1 MTGPKS
7 EAEQLSEAVAADTK
21 FSPQTKASY
30 LRLAAAGLVKL
41 PKELD
46 RTMICA
52 LILQLQCHDHEFEI
66 VN

>member
-1 MTGPKS
+1 MQHSTVQS
-7 EAEQLSEAVAADTK
+7 
-21 FSPQTKASY
+21 TKASY

-41 PKELD
+41 PKELVEH

-52 LILQLQCHDHEFEI
+52 LTLQLQCHDHEFEL